1 MARSRLPE
9 ISMPKVLLVEDNEMN
24 RDMLSRRLA
33 RRGFDVIEAVDGQ
46 QGIEMARRDLPDII
60 VMDMSL
66 PVVDGWEAARRL
78 RAEETTRCIPVI
90 ALTAHAM
97 SDDRQ
102 KALEAGCDDYDTK
115 PVDLS
120 RLLEKMNRLLVSKP
134 ARGVTEVLTGEALLC
149 LRHDL
154 KTSFNQIIGYTEVL
168 LEDLGK
174 NGLEKIEPD
183 LAEILSGA
191 RALLGRI
198 DKDLTNEEGI
208 APERLHALESEVRP
222 EAERL
227 YETCESLIRE
237 LRSMGAQEP
246 LADLE
251 RVLSA
256 IRQLLSLIRQ
266 MRRETDREPA
276 ETRSSLV
283 RIAEESASP
292 PSRGAG
298 RLLIVDDDMAN
309 RDLLRRRLA
318 GHGYSVEVAG
328 DGLSAL
334 DKISKAQYDLVLL
347 DQMMPGMS
355 GLDLLRLL
363 RGTYSASEL
372 PVIMVTAVDQ
382 SETIVEALD
391 QGANDYVAKPVDLP
405 VVMAR
410 IQAQL
415 ARSKADRHT
424 KFCDPLTGLTNRIL
438 LIARLAE
445 AIAGAPPG
453 PGAARLAVLL
463 LDLDGFK
470 VVNDGFGHGGGDQIL
485 IEVAERLK
493 NTIRERNLEST
504 STVARIGGDEFV
516 ILLEQLSRPEQAAE
530 VAEAILSCLA
540 RPVTMQGLQV
550 TVTGSLGIA
559 LGTVEGGTPEQL
571 LRDADLA
578 MYRAKELGKNRWQM
592 FDPSLHA
599 RVQMRMAAAI
609 DLRHA
614 LERAELLA
622 YYQPKVHLR
631 TREMLG
637 FEALL
642 RWRHPQRG
650 LLLPAEFIS
659 VAEETGLIVPMGEWI
674 IGEASR
680 QLAIWQKRFPTPA
693 PLTMSVN
700 LSVKQLKDPNLV
712 NYIRQV
718 LAETGIQPET
728 LRLELTE
735 SYLMAEIEPAREVLA
750 GIQDLRVGLKLD
762 DFGTGYSSLS
772 YLRALHFDSLKIDR
786 TFVERLESD
795 AESRAI
801 VETIIQLAN
810 ALRMNV
816 VAEGIEDEGQLGEL
830 IKLGCETGQGFLF
843 SHPLGT
849 ADVEELL
856 KSGLSG
862 SMTAA
867 GFPPAL
873 GRA

>member
-1 MARSRLPE
+1 
-9 ISMPKVLLVEDNEMN
+9 MPKVLLVEDNEMN

-33 RRGFDVIEAVDGQ
+33 RRGFDVLEAVDGQ
-46 QGIEMARRDLPDII
+46 QGIEMARKDLPDII

-66 PVVDGWEAARRL
+66 PVVDGWEAARRI
-78 RAEETTRCIPVI
+78 RAEKTTRCIPLI

-134 ARGVTEVLTGEALLC
+134 APSATEPLTGEALLR

-154 KTSFNQIIGYTEVL
+154 KTSFNQIIGYTEVV

-174 NGLEKIEPD
+174 NRLEKIEPE
-183 LAEILSGA
+183 LSEILSGA
-191 RALLGRI
+191 RALLVRI
-198 DKDLTNEEGI
+198 DKDLTNEKGVL
-208 APERLHALESEVRP
+208 PVRLHALESEVRP

-227 YETCESLIRE
+227 YGTCELLIRE

-256 IRQLLSLIRQ
+256 VRLLLSLIRQ

-276 ETRSSLV
+276 ETRSSV
-283 RIAEESASP
+283 ARIAEESASP
-292 PSRGAG
+292 SSRGAG
-298 RLLIVDDDMAN
+298 RLLIVEDDVAN

-328 DGLSAL
+328 DGSSAL
-334 DKISKAQYDLVLL
+334 DKISRAQYDLVLL

-355 GLDLLRLL
+355 GLDLLKLL

-391 QGANDYVAKPVDLP
+391 EGANDYVAKPVDLP

-438 LIARLAE
+438 LTARLAE
-445 AIAGAPPG
+445 AIAGAPATPG
-453 PGAARLAVLL
+453 TARLAVLL

-470 VVNDGFGHGGGDQIL
+470 VVNDGFGHGAGDQLL

-493 NTIRERNLEST
+493 NTVRERRLEST

-516 ILLEQLSRPEQAAE
+516 ILLDQLSRPEQAAE

-540 RPVTMQGLQV
+540 RPLALQGLQV

-559 LGTVEGGTPEQL
+559 LCGAEGATPEQL

-599 RVQMRMAAAI
+599 RVQARMAAAI

-614 LERAELLA
+614 LEQGELLA

-631 TREMLG
+631 SRAMLG

-642 RWRHPQRG
+642 RWRHPTRG
-650 LLLPAEFIS
+650 LLPPAEFIS

-674 IGEASR
+674 LGEACR
-680 QLAIWQKRFPTPA
+680 QLAIWQKRFPAPV

-712 NYIRQV
+712 NYVRQV
-718 LAETGIQPET
+718 LAETGIPPET

-735 SYLMAEIEPAREVLA
+735 SYLMAEIESAKDVLA

-786 TFVERLESD
+786 TFVERLETD

-816 VAEGIEDEGQLGEL
+816 VAEGIEDEHQLGEL
-830 IKLGCETGQGFLF
+830 IRLGCEMGQGFLF

-849 ADVEELL
+849 ADAEELL
-856 KSGLSG
+856 NNGLSG
-862 SMTAA
+862 SMAAA
-867 GFPPAL
+867 GLPPAL
-873 GRA
+873 VGETGDLFYPSD